1 MARMHVLALLLA
13 IAHVSGQTSL
23 APVEPIAQGFSPA
36 HASYVPERVYDSDRK
51 RFTDFEAMLADLAR
65 ADVVFVGEQH
75 DDPATHRLELA
86 ILEGLARRRGDITLA
101 LEMFERDVQ
110 EALTGYAG
118 GSVMEEDFLK
128 TSRPWPRYASDYRPL
143 VEFAKLSGWPIVA
156 SNVPRRLASQVA
168 KTGSAAPLPDIER
181 ALYAADQRC
190 PGDDYFDRF
199 AETMTAHPT
208 PGAEK
213 MAADERRA
221 MTWRF
226 YLAQC
231 LKDETMA
238 ESVARALSDAKRLV
252 VHVNGAFHS
261 DFGDG
266 TAERVRR
273 RVPNARVAVISILPV
288 ANLDA
293 LKPTKQDR
301 KRADYLVYTL
311 KPAPSPHKTTSDAT
325 ARAQG

>member
-1 MARMHVLALLLA
+1 MARMHAFIAVLL
-13 IAHVSGQTSL
+13 IAMSDGVRQTSPAPP
-23 APVEPIAQGFSPA
+23 APVARGFSPA
-36 HASYVPERVYDSDRK
+36 HSSYVPERVYDSDRK
-51 RFTDFEAMLADLAR
+51 RFTDFEAMLADLAS

-86 ILEGLARRRGDITLA
+86 IIEGLARRRGDITLA

-110 EALTGYAG
+110 ETLTGYAG

-128 TSRPWPRYASDYRPL
+128 NARPWPRYASDYRPL
-143 VEFAKLSGWPIVA
+143 VEFAKLAGWPIIA
-156 SNVPRRLASQVA
+156 SSVPRQLASQVA
-168 KTGSAAPLPDIER
+168 KAGPAVPLPDAER
-181 ALYAADQRC
+181 ALYASDQRC

-199 AETMTAHPT
+199 AETMIAHPT
-208 PGAEK
+208 PGAET
-213 MAADERRA
+213 MAADEQRA

-266 TAERVRR
+266 AAERVRR
-273 RVPNARVAVISILPV
+273 RAPNARVAVISILPV
-288 ANLDA
+288 ENLDS
-293 LKPTKQDR
+293 LKPSKKDR

-311 KPAPSPHKTTSDAT
+311 KPAPSAHKPTS
-325 ARAQG
+325 